1 MTLKLFL
8 RTCILE
14 ISELETNG
22 NYKDVPE
29 TVIDKSTKLEIIYL
43 TLEEG
48 IGKLQFIHKY
58 EILYRH

>member
-1 MTLKLFL
+1 MTLKLL

-14 ISELETNG
+14 ISELETND
-22 NYKDVPE
+22 NYKDVSE

-48 IGKLQFIHKY
+48 IGKL
-58 EILYRH
+58 